1 MAESPD
7 GSILE
12 MALFAIA
19 VAESENMNLR
29 ASSAFRA
36 GSFARLEAVLVPKLV
51 KGVTA
56 ATQTVFEI
64 SQGLVHVDTGELKDS
79 GSTNVEWT
87 GTKVTGYI
95 TYTAGH
101 AADNEFGTGRRGAA
115 SPGAGP
121 YPYKQDWPG
130 MAAIPFMRPALDIGR
145 QQTVDAM
152 RAALGV

>member
-1 MAESPD
+1 MP
-7 GSILE
+7 L
-12 MALFAIA
+12 
-19 VAESENMNLR
+19 
-29 ASSAFRA
+29 
-36 GSFARLEAVLVPKLV
+36 LVG
-51 KGVTA
+51 GVTA
-56 ATQTVFEI
+56 ATQAVFDI
-64 SQGLVHVDTGELKDS
+64 SQGLVHVDTGELKSS
-79 GSTNVEWT
+79 GITSVEWT

-101 AADNEFGTGRRGAA
+101 AAYNEFGTGRRGAA

-145 QQTVDAM
+145 QQTVDAI